1 LKAGNRSNWTASGGA
16 TAQMRAGLREFD
28 RITLR
33 RFFGAVRA
41 WRSAMLR
48 EAADLRLPPPRWLWS
63 LDVEP

>member
-1 LKAGNRSNWTASGGA
+1 
-16 TAQMRAGLREFD
+16 MRAGLREFD

-33 RFFGAVRA
+33 HFFGAVRA